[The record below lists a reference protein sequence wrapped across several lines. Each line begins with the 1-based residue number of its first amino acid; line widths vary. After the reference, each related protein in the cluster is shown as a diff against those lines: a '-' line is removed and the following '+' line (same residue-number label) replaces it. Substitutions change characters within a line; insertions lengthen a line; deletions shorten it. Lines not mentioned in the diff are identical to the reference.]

1 MASTWF
7 YVILHLH
14 SQYMESV
21 AKVKTII
28 QLGNRNVNFKYGCKL
43 FA

>member
-1 MASTWF
+1 M
-7 YVILHLH
+7 LE
-14 SQYMESV
+14 ESV